1 MERKN
6 SDNFII
12 FILQFDNFIMI
23 VENKLSD
30 KSREERIEIIL

>member
-12 FILQFDNFIMI
+12 FILQLDNFIMI

-30 KSREERIEIIL
+30 KSREEKIEIIL